1 MSWYYSENNER
12 RGPVDEPTFD
22 SLVSNGTITPETLVW
37 REGMAGWLP
46 YVNVNPGQVAAP
58 SLAPAPAVVCTQC
71 GRMLPADEMVSY
83 EGRYICAS
91 CKPAF
96 FQRVRE
102 GAALPNE
109 RRYAGFWIRFVAY
122 IIDNIIQQIAA
133 MAIGMIIGL
142 TLRGNEAAPYVA
154 AGVSVV
160 LSLSYSIYFVG
171 RFGATPGKMALKLKI
186 IRADGGPVSYWLA
199 AGRIFAQMISALILL
214 IGYIMAA
221 FDEEKRSLHD
231 RICDTRVIQE

>member
-1 MSWYYSENNER
+1 MSWYYSEQNER
-12 RGPVDEPTFD
+12 RGPVDEPTFR

-37 REGMAGWLP
+37 REGMANWLP
-46 YVNVNPGQVAAP
+46 YVDVNAGGSAGPG
-58 SLAPAPAVVCTQC
+58 LAPAPAVVCTQC

-83 EGRYICAS
+83 EGRYICPV

-102 GAALPNE
+102 GAVLPGE

-122 IIDNIIQQIAA
+122 MIDNIIQQIVA
-133 MAIGMIIGL
+133 MVIGLLIGMAM
-142 TLRGNEAAPYVA
+142 RNEAAQYVA
-154 AGVSVV
+154 MGVSLA
-160 LSLSYSIYFVG
+160 LSLAYNTYFVG

-186 IRADGGPVSYWLA
+186 IRADGTPVSYGLA
-199 AGRIFAQMISALILL
+199 AGRFFAQFVSSIILL

-231 RICDTRVIQE
+231 RICDTRVIHE